1 MFGQG
6 GPRRSLAGS
15 SPFTGRA
22 GCLNRRILLAASL
35 GLLLSASASA
45 QAESLRLRFAWGG
58 GSERLW
64 QGRIALSEGSLV
76 EPTALGI
83 ETDEV
88 GSMWL
93 EAESPEIMVVR
104 GDRGKGRSPARAAGG
119 CLVLRQRSARTYD
132 AVDVTVTAP
141 LEASLFIEL
150 RGSDD
155 RRPPSWIEVRLADL
169 VREPFNAELDERGN
183 RLVVRRSPGDE
194 LRVRLARRSLVF
206 APGETFKL
214 HLEPHLLST
223 EPGSKVRIKV
233 QLCGARGGQEVLAEE
248 HTISAGQ
255 SAALPM
261 ELPLNVSEGVYDV
274 VVTAMAPTKISWA
287 QAVRSPLGSKPPLAE
302 RSIQVVVLSPS
313 RSTADGGAEP
323 RLNAVVEID
332 PANPKW
338 WMKFTSLPA
347 IPRLPRLWKEPL
359 GNGSL
364 RTWQHALGPVAQL
377 APNVDSGD
385 VSWEA
390 YALPPS
396 LKPGE
401 PHVLELDYPS
411 DVPQTLGISIIE
423 PNAAGAVIPVGLDS
437 GIDRAEEIAGSPTPP
452 RWLRHRL
459 VFWPRTKAPV
469 VLIANLRDRQPAVY
483 GKIRVL
489 AGWRHLPRAFPAEG
503 RGLPRLWAGYLDRP
517 LVPENFGASE
527 ALGSTSD
534 LSLDDWVTFYEAGTR
549 LIEHLQYVGYNGLML
564 SVLADG
570 STIYPSAIAEPTPRY
585 DTGAFLAT
593 GQDPVR
599 KDVLEMLLRL
609 FDREG
614 LQFIPSVEFASPLP
628 EVEAVLRRGGPDA
641 VGVAWVGADGASWT
655 EVHPAVRG
663 RAPYYNVLH
672 PRVQE
677 AMLAVVREL
686 ATTYG
691 THPSLSGLGLQLS
704 SHGYAQ
710 LLGPAWGLDDVTIA
724 RFQSDTGL
732 RVPGDGPT
740 RFAQRARFLTEEG
753 RAKWLE
759 WRAAQLTLF
768 YRRVRAELGA
778 VRKDL
783 PLYLAATDLFSNPDF
798 GRDLQPALPQ
808 KATLAETFLRAGIDV
823 RQYGPGDGILL
834 VRPER
839 ILAASSLA
847 RRAVDL
853 EIQQMPDV
861 DRYFQGAATPG
872 SLFFHEP
879 LEVRIPSFDEKC
891 PFKPCYTWLASH
903 PVPSAWQNRRRFV
916 HSLATLDAQVFF
928 DGGWLLPL
936 GQEDSLRGLV
946 AVYRNLP
953 PVQMNAVADA
963 AVGQPI
969 TVRSGTWNG
978 RTYAYVVNDAPF
990 PAKVRVRVESVPGCR
1005 MDALPGSRPA
1015 GPLRRDA
1022 DGAFWDI
1029 EIDPYDM
1036 IAVNFSTPGV
1046 RLSRPVVSWP
1056 EEIRLALEKR
1066 VSDLGYRAAALRSP
1080 PLLEVLE
1087 NPSFDQTSGPQAPVP
1102 GWYPIAPPGVN
1113 VGIDTSS
1120 RHDGPQSVRLTSTGP
1135 LGGLMSRAF
1144 APPTTGRLAVSVWLR
1159 TPDAARQPSVRLAVE
1174 GKTPGRPFYRF
1185 AAFGQP
1191 AEGQEP
1197 IRPIPAEW
1205 GQFVTEVN
1213 DLPLESLSAIRLR
1226 FELLGPGEVWIDDV
1240 QLCELAFS
1248 RREQQGLLRLITPAD
1263 VQLQNGQVADC
1274 IHLLEGYWP
1283 QFLLEHV
1290 RLADSPL
1297 TRREEP
1303 TAAAPTRT
1311 PQEAER
1317 SSGLIDRLKNFV
1329 PHRLRF

>member
-6 GPRRSLAGS
+6 GPRRSFGPPVPVTRGS
-15 SPFTGRA
+15 G
-22 GCLNRRILLAASL
+22 GVDCRILLAAALAISL
-35 GLLLSASASA
+35 GTAASAD
-45 QAESLRLRFAWGG
+45 AESLRLRLAWGG
-58 GSERLW
+58 GPERLW
-64 QGRIALSEGSLV
+64 QGRIALSDGTLA
-76 EPTALGI
+76 EPVALGV

-93 EAESPEIMVVR
+93 EAESPEVTVVR
-104 GDRGKGRSPARAAGG
+104 GDRAKGRTPPHVAGG
-119 CLVLRQRSARTYD
+119 CLVVRQRSARTYD
-132 AVDVTVTAP
+132 AVDVSVTAP
-141 LEASLFIEL
+141 LEASLFVEF

-155 RRPPSWIEVRLADL
+155 RRPSSWLEIRLADL
-169 VREPFNAELDERGN
+169 VRGPFNADLDEQGN

-206 APGETFKL
+206 APGETLKFHL
-214 HLEPHLLST
+214 HPQLLSVD
-223 EPGSKVRIKV
+223 PGSKVRIKV
-233 QLCGARGGQEVLAEE
+233 QLCGARGGPEVLAEE

-255 SAALPM
+255 AAALPL

-274 VVTAMAPTKISWA
+274 VVTATIPTKIPWA
-287 QAVRSPLGSKPPLAE
+287 QAVRSPLGSKSPLAE
-302 RSIQVVVLSPS
+302 RSIQVVVLGAS
-313 RSTADGGAEP
+313 RIAADGGTEP
-323 RLNAVVEID
+323 RLSAVVEID

-338 WMKFTSLPA
+338 WMKFTSLPP
-347 IPRLPRLWKEPL
+347 IPRLPKFGKEPL
-359 GNGSL
+359 GNGNL

-377 APNVDSGD
+377 APNANSGD

-390 YALPPS
+390 YPLPPS

-411 DVPQTLGISIIE
+411 DIPQTLGISIIE

-437 GIDRAEEIAGSPTPP
+437 GIDHAEEVAGLRTPP

-489 AGWRHLPRAFPAEG
+489 AGWRHLPRAFPSDG
-503 RGLPRLWAGYLDRP
+503 PPPRLWAGYLDRP

-534 LSLDDWVTFYEAGTR
+534 LSLDDWVTFYEGGTR
-549 LIEHLQYVGYNGLML
+549 LVEYLQHVGYNGLML

-614 LQFIPSVEFASPLP
+614 LQLIPSVEFASPLP
-628 EVEAVLRRGGPDA
+628 ELEAVLRRGGPDA
-641 VGVAWVGADGASWT
+641 VGIAWVGADGASWT
-655 EVHPAVRG
+655 EVHPAERG

-724 RFQSDTGL
+724 RFQSDAGL

-740 RFAQRARFLTEEG
+740 RFAQRARFLSEEG
-753 RAKWLE
+753 RGKWME

-798 GRDLQPALPQ
+798 GRELQPALPQ

-839 ILAASSLA
+839 IRATSSLA

-853 EIQQMPDV
+853 EIRQMPDI
-861 DRYFQGAATPG
+861 DRYFQGAAMPG
-872 SLFFHEP
+872 SLFFHKP

-953 PVQMNAVADA
+953 PVRMEPVADA

-969 TVRSGTWNG
+969 TMRSGTWND

-990 PAKVRVRVESVPGCR
+990 AARVRVRVDAVPGCR
-1005 MDALPGSRPA
+1005 MDALPGSRSA

-1022 DGAFWDI
+1022 DGAFWEVDL
-1029 EIDPYDM
+1029 EAYDL
-1036 IAVNFSTPGV
+1036 IAVSFSTPGV

-1056 EEIRLALEKR
+1056 EEVRLALERR

-1102 GWYPIAPPGVN
+1102 GWYPLTPSGVS

-1135 LGGLMSRAF
+1135 VGGLVSHAF

-1159 TPDAARQPSVRLAVE
+1159 TPDAARQPPVRLAIE

-1185 AAFGQP
+1185 AAFGQ
-1191 AEGQEP
+1191 AADGQESV
-1197 IRPIPAEW
+1197 RPIPAEW

-1213 DLPLESLSAIRLR
+1213 DLPLESLSAVRLR
-1226 FELLGPGEVWIDDV
+1226 FELLGPGEVGIDDV
-1240 QLCELAFS
+1240 QLCDLAFS

-1283 QFLLEHV
+1283 LFLLEHV

-1297 TRREEP
+1297 ARSDEP
-1303 TAAAPTRT
+1303 AARGPRT

-1317 SSGLIDRLKNFV
+1317 SGGLMDRLKNFV